1 MLMPFVS
8 CSLTK
13 QSLPLVVVN
22 STTTAA
28 ASYTQTEVCFEGHH
42 YKAAATNSQLLQVK
56 CMKLKCA

>member
-42 YKAAATNSQLLQVK
+42 YKAAATISQLLQVK